1 MRKGNEMNVI
11 YRSKSDIRAE
21 NEVALKQFLRKGGS
35 IEVVATKKA
44 PKQKMSG
51 KTSRGFVTGTSG
63 FASGMPRKSTFID

>member
-1 MRKGNEMNVI
+1 MNVI

-21 NEVALKQFLRKGGS
+21 TEIALKQFLRTGGS
-35 IEVVATKKA
+35 VEVVATKKA

-63 FASGMPRKSTFID
+63 FASGMPRKSAFTV